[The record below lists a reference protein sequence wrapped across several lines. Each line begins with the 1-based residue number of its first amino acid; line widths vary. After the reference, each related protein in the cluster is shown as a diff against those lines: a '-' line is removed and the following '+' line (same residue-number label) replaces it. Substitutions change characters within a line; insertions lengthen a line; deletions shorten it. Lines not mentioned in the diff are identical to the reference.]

1 MEFFAVSW
9 KGDDITDDTNEED
22 DDDDVGVSEK
32 QYKISIFGKT
42 IEGNSVCCT
51 VPFNPFFFVS
61 LPDAFKTSTD
71 AMHIRDRIVSKMGRR
86 FRSSVVV
93 DDCVMV
99 RRKPFYGFSNGV
111 SRPFLRMVFTTRHAY
126 AVAAKIITSDMTSDS
141 LKLYESNV
149 DPVLKLI
156 HCRDLDSAGWV
167 RVAAWKTAEPSV
179 SGCILDIEARHEDLH
194 RSSSPEKIPPLVMA
208 SFDIEA
214 NSHDGGFPNPDLQ
227 GNEVIQIG
235 TVFQRY
241 GESEPFARE
250 ILCLG
255 RTSEIPGV
263 DVRCFETEPEL
274 LAAWSKSLQKRHAD
288 VLIGY
293 NIWGFDLQF
302 MFKRSMF
309 NYDDEKNR
317 LEFLNIGKL
326 ARGRHQSSLR
336 KTILSSSA
344 YGHNEFMILETPGI
358 LQIDLMHVLQKEHKL
373 ESYSLNNVSKH
384 FLGDTKLDM
393 PARRMFDLYATKDPD
408 NLRQIAEYCVKDC
421 ELPLLLMTKLAVVS
435 NMIEMAKATHVPMEF
450 LIPRGQQI
458 KVFSQIMKRLLDRG
472 YVCPTNPKRPG
483 NTEGYVGATVL
494 EPKRGAYMD
503 HPIATLD
510 FASLYPSIMRSS
522 RLCPSTIV
530 LDPKY
535 ANVPGVEYMTI
546 DVEGTV
552 YRFAQNTE
560 AIVPDLLRD
569 LAQYRKQ
576 AKRDM
581 ADAKKRGDAF
591 MTSVYDG
598 KQLAIKVSMNSVYG
612 FFGATNGFLPCAPI
626 AAAVTTIGRRMI
638 EDTKNF
644 VETNYPGSE
653 VVYGD
658 SVMPYTPIFVKHAT
672 TGFVSIRRIDHM
684 FRPEASVSYDG
695 FLVGGTEKE
704 RYEPREPLLTW
715 THLGWQPIRRVIRH
729 LLGPDKKVYRV
740 RTRTAVVDVTED
752 HSLLEY
758 PYGNLLKPRDVGP
771 GTGLMHGVPPVSYAQ
786 LVPPDSLNDDDY
798 QVAAQH
804 AFMKT
809 NARESGLV
817 TDVRVLLDIGGRRRQ
832 YVYDLETEAGSFQAG
847 IGGLIVKN
855 TDSVMIKF
863 GPRDVETCFK
873 LGQEAADA
881 ATTLFKDPVKLEFEK
896 VFHPYFLF
904 AKKRYCGV
912 KITSLDDP
920 TGVLDYKGIQLA
932 RRDNCPMVR
941 TVSRQVLDALM
952 FRRDPDGA
960 SKLVRDV
967 ARDLLENRI
976 DVGDLVL
983 SKTLKPESSY
993 KNPNQP
999 HVYVAR
1005 KIEQRNGMVGSGPRS
1020 GERVPYVFVE
1030 DDNPMAL
1037 QCAKAEDPAYV
1048 AEHGLR
1054 IDALYYLE
1062 HQLESP
1068 MVSLFELLI
1077 PNPQKTLFDDLKASY
1092 VARRKEELKEYK
1104 RKEKLKKNKQHD
1116 ITMFFKKSVPAT
1128 AIPAAAPTDDPR
1140 E

>member
-9 KGDDITDDTNEED
+9 RGDDITSDNTNEEEED
-22 DDDDVGVSEK
+22 DGVSDK

-51 VPFNPFFFVS
+51 VPFNPFFFVA
-61 LPDAFKTSTD
+61 LPDAFKTAAD
-71 AMHIRDRIVSKMGRR
+71 AMHIRDRIMSKMGRR

-93 DDCVMV
+93 DACVMV

-111 SRPFLRMVFTTRHAY
+111 SRPFLCMVFRTRHAY
-126 AVAAKIITSDMTSDS
+126 AVASKIITTSDD

-156 HCRDLDSAGWV
+156 HCRDLDSAGWI
-167 RVAAWKTAEPSV
+167 RIAAWKKSEPSV
-179 SGCILDIEARHEDLH
+179 SGCTLDIEARHEDLH

-214 NSHDGGFPNPDLQ
+214 NSHDGGFPNPDLE

-255 RTSEIPGV
+255 RTSEIHGV

-274 LAAWSKSLQKRHAD
+274 LAAWSKSLRKHHAD
-288 VLIGY
+288 ILIGY
-293 NIWGFDLQF
+293 NVWGFDLQF
-302 MFKRSMF
+302 MYKRSMF
-309 NYDDEKNR
+309 NYDDEKHR

-326 ARGRHQSSLR
+326 ARGLHQSSLR
-336 KTILSSSA
+336 KTVLSSSA

-393 PARRMFDLYATKDPD
+393 PARKMFDLYATKDPD
-408 NLRQIAEYCVKDC
+408 NLRQIAEYCIKDC
-421 ELPLLLMTKLAVVS
+421 ELPLLLMTKLAVVP

-458 KVFSQIMKRLLDRG
+458 KVFSQILKRLRDRG
-472 YVCPTNPKRPG
+472 YVCPANPKRPS
-483 NTEGYVGATVL
+483 NSTEGYVGATVL

-530 LDPKY
+530 LNPKY

-546 DVEGTV
+546 DVEGV
-552 YRFAQNTE
+552 EYKFAQNTE

-569 LAQYRKQ
+569 LAEYRKQ
-576 AKRDM
+576 AKKDM
-581 ADAKKRGDAF
+581 AQAKKDGDAF

-598 KQLAIKVSMNSVYG
+598 KQMAIKVSMNSVYG
-612 FFGATNGFLPCAPI
+612 FFGAANGFLPCAPI
-626 AAAVTTIGRRMI
+626 AAAVTTIGRQMI
-638 EDTKNF
+638 EATKNF
-644 VETNYPGSE
+644 VEDQYPGSE

-672 TGFVSIRRIDHM
+672 TGFVSIRRIDQV
-684 FRPEASVSYDG
+684 FRPEAGVAYDG
-695 FLVGGTEKE
+695 FLVDGTDKQ

-729 LLGPDKKVYRV
+729 LMGPDKKVYRV
-740 RTRTAVVDVTED
+740 RTRTALVDVTED
-752 HSLLEY
+752 HSLLD
-758 PYGNLLKPRDVGP
+758 PDGNLLKPQDVGP
-771 GTGLMHGVPPVSYAQ
+771 GTRLMHGVPPVSSSYFGG
-786 LVPPDSLNDDDY
+786 PEGEDY

-809 NARESGLV
+809 SPSSKESGDVV
-817 TDVRVLLDIGGRRRQ
+817 TDVGVLLETGRQ
-832 YVYDLETEAGSFQAG
+832 YYVYDLETEAGSFQAG
-847 IGGLIVKN
+847 VGGLIVKN

-863 GPRDVETCFK
+863 GPQDVETCFR
-873 LGQEAADA
+873 LGQEAANA
-881 ATTLFKDPVKLEFEK
+881 ATKLFKDPVKLEFEK

-912 KITSLDDP
+912 KITSLDDDP
-920 TGVLDYKGIQLA
+920 VGVLDYKGIQLA

-941 TVSRQVLDALM
+941 TVSRKVLDALM
-952 FRRDPDGA
+952 FQRDPSEA
-960 SKLVRDV
+960 TRIVRGV
-967 ARDLLENRI
+967 TKDLLENKI
-976 DVGDLVL
+976 DVKDLVL

-1030 DDNPMAL
+1030 DENPLAL
-1037 QCAKAEDPAYV
+1037 QCAKAEDPAYA

-1077 PNPQKTLFDDLKASY
+1077 SDPQGALFDDLKESY
-1092 VARRKEELKEYK
+1092 VRRRKEELKEYK
-1104 RKEKLKKNKQHD
+1104 RKEKLKKNKQHE
-1116 ITMFFKKSVPAT
+1116 ITMFFRKSAASTAT
-1128 AIPAAAPTDDPR
+1128 SSDDPR
-1140 E
+1140 